1 MQQEINIKVVAQ
13 DRAKD
18 NDFKQLF
25 LEMYPRLVRY
35 AVSLL
40 GDGNEARDVVG
51 DVFEKAWNQF
61 SSLQMET
68 RRSWL
73 YASVRNACLN
83 WLKHQQVEQTNVEA
97 LIEATRYDMSTRY
110 EEHERLLQQAERIA
124 RELKEPTCTIL
135 RLCYFEHLTY
145 QQAAD
150 SRQAGHQSQHREE
163 AYFQGTRHFAR
174 ANEAYKHRELGG
186 KIMNKNQDQELD
198 YRMDSV
204 SENVSENA
212 SGKVSENVSDAR
224 LSQIFGE
231 ALGDEP
237 SKEETLAA
245 WEAFEQ
251 KHISSEEEHLQ
262 KAEDEL
268 SEKKI
273 DKARILTWITAS
285 VAVAASLFL
294 FIFRSSQEISQP
306 TEFSMEL
313 FSEVTSPKQVE
324 QTLSNGYCVVSTP
337 AATTTLV
344 TLSDG
349 TRVMLNANSTLE
361 YPASFDD
368 AEVREVRLKG
378 EAHFEVTK
386 NPHRPFVVKAGEM
399 QTQVLGT
406 IFDVKAYRKDAPKVT
421 LMEGKVKVSN
431 ADTEIEMRPG
441 QTATLQ
447 ADKIVVSKA
456 SSSASDWLEGDFDMD
471 QVTLAEAMSDI
482 GAWYNKTV
490 VFQSQANM
498 DKLIHFRFSR
508 RASLQEIITA
518 LNEMGV
524 AKVRIEKGKIMVL

>member
-1 MQQEINIKVVAQ
+1 
-13 DRAKD
+13 
-18 NDFKQLF
+18 
-25 LEMYPRLVRY
+25 
-35 AVSLL
+35 
-40 GDGNEARDVVG
+40 
-51 DVFEKAWNQF
+51 
-61 SSLQMET
+61 
-68 RRSWL
+68 
-73 YASVRNACLN
+73 
-83 WLKHQQVEQTNVEA
+83 
-97 LIEATRYDMSTRY
+97 
-110 EEHERLLQQAERIA
+110 
-124 RELKEPTCTIL
+124 
-135 RLCYFEHLTY
+135 
-145 QQAAD
+145 
-150 SRQAGHQSQHREE
+150 
-163 AYFQGTRHFAR
+163 
-174 ANEAYKHRELGG
+174 
-186 KIMNKNQDQELD
+186 MNKNQDQELD

-212 SGKVSENVSDAR
+212 SEKVSENVSDAR

-245 WEAFEQ
+245 WEAFEK

-262 KAEDEL
+262 KTEDEL

-273 DKARILTWITAS
+273 ENEIGRESSSRKISKARILAWITAS

-324 QTLSNGYCVVSTP
+324 QTLSDGYCVVSTP

-349 TRVMLNANSTLE
+349 TKVMLNANSTLE

-421 LMEGKVKVSN
+421 LMQGKVKVSN
-431 ADTEIEMRPG
+431 ADTEVEMRPG

-456 SSSASDWLEGDFDMD
+456 SPSASDWLEGDFDMD

-490 VFQSQANM
+490 VFLSQANM

-524 AKVRIEKGKIMVL
+524 AKVRMEKGKIMVL

>member
-1 MQQEINIKVVAQ
+1 
-13 DRAKD
+13 
-18 NDFKQLF
+18 
-25 LEMYPRLVRY
+25 
-35 AVSLL
+35 
-40 GDGNEARDVVG
+40 
-51 DVFEKAWNQF
+51 
-61 SSLQMET
+61 
-68 RRSWL
+68 
-73 YASVRNACLN
+73 
-83 WLKHQQVEQTNVEA
+83 
-97 LIEATRYDMSTRY
+97 
-110 EEHERLLQQAERIA
+110 
-124 RELKEPTCTIL
+124 
-135 RLCYFEHLTY
+135 
-145 QQAAD
+145 
-150 SRQAGHQSQHREE
+150 
-163 AYFQGTRHFAR
+163 
-174 ANEAYKHRELGG
+174 
-186 KIMNKNQDQELD
+186 MNKNQDQELD
-198 YRMDSV
+198 YRM
-204 SENVSENA
+204 EAENA
-212 SGKVSENVSDAR
+212 SDAR
-224 LSQIFGE
+224 LTRIFGE
-231 ALGDEP
+231 ALGGEP

-245 WEAFEQ
+245 WEAFEK
-251 KHISSEEEHLQ
+251 KHISSEEEHLSFE
-262 KAEDEL
+262 KE
-268 SEKKI
+268 SIVKNEKKVS
-273 DKARILTWITAS
+273 KARILTWITAS

-324 QTLSNGYCVVSTP
+324 QTLSDGYCVVSTP

-349 TRVMLNANSTLE
+349 TKVMLNANSTLE

-421 LMEGKVKVSN
+421 LMQGKVKVSN
-431 ADTEIEMRPG
+431 ADAEVEMRPG

-456 SSSASDWLEGDFDMD
+456 SPSASDWLEGDFDMD

-498 DKLIHFRFSR
+498 GKLIHFRFSR

>member
-1 MQQEINIKVVAQ
+1 
-13 DRAKD
+13 
-18 NDFKQLF
+18 
-25 LEMYPRLVRY
+25 
-35 AVSLL
+35 
-40 GDGNEARDVVG
+40 
-51 DVFEKAWNQF
+51 
-61 SSLQMET
+61 
-68 RRSWL
+68 
-73 YASVRNACLN
+73 
-83 WLKHQQVEQTNVEA
+83 
-97 LIEATRYDMSTRY
+97 
-110 EEHERLLQQAERIA
+110 
-124 RELKEPTCTIL
+124 
-135 RLCYFEHLTY
+135 
-145 QQAAD
+145 
-150 SRQAGHQSQHREE
+150 
-163 AYFQGTRHFAR
+163 
-174 ANEAYKHRELGG
+174 
-186 KIMNKNQDQELD
+186 MNKNQDQELD

-212 SGKVSENVSDAR
+212 SEKVSENVSDAR

-245 WEAFEQ
+245 WEAFEK
-251 KHISSEEEHLQ
+251 KHISSEEEHLSFE
-262 KAEDEL
+262 KE
-268 SEKKI
+268 SIVKNEKKVS
-273 DKARILTWITAS
+273 KARILAWITAS

-324 QTLSNGYCVVSTP
+324 QTLKDGYCVVSTP

-349 TRVMLNANSTLE
+349 TKVMLNANSTLE

-421 LMEGKVKVSN
+421 LMQGKVKVSN
-431 ADTEIEMRPG
+431 ADTEVEMRPG

-447 ADKIVVSKA
+447 SDKIVVSKA

-498 DKLIHFRFSR
+498 GKLIHFRFSR

>member
-1 MQQEINIKVVAQ
+1 MN
-13 DRAKD
+13 KD
-18 NDFKQLF
+18 
-25 LEMYPRLVRY
+25 
-35 AVSLL
+35 
-40 GDGNEARDVVG
+40 
-51 DVFEKAWNQF
+51 
-61 SSLQMET
+61 
-68 RRSWL
+68 
-73 YASVRNACLN
+73 
-83 WLKHQQVEQTNVEA
+83 
-97 LIEATRYDMSTRY
+97 
-110 EEHERLLQQAERIA
+110 
-124 RELKEPTCTIL
+124 
-135 RLCYFEHLTY
+135 
-145 QQAAD
+145 
-150 SRQAGHQSQHREE
+150 
-163 AYFQGTRHFAR
+163 
-174 ANEAYKHRELGG
+174 
-186 KIMNKNQDQELD
+186 KNQDQELD

-204 SENVSENA
+204 SESISENA
-212 SGKVSENVSDAR
+212 SEKVSENVSDAR

-245 WEAFEQ
+245 WEAFEK

-262 KAEDEL
+262 KTEDEL

-273 DKARILTWITAS
+273 EDEIGRESSSRKISKARILAWITAS

-324 QTLSNGYCVVSTP
+324 QTLSDGYCVVSTP

-349 TRVMLNANSTLE
+349 TKVMLNANSTLE

-421 LMEGKVKVSN
+421 LMQGKVKVSN
-431 ADTEIEMRPG
+431 ADTEVEMRPG

-456 SSSASDWLEGDFDMD
+456 SPSASDWLEGDFDMD

>member
-1 MQQEINIKVVAQ
+1 
-13 DRAKD
+13 
-18 NDFKQLF
+18 
-25 LEMYPRLVRY
+25 
-35 AVSLL
+35 
-40 GDGNEARDVVG
+40 
-51 DVFEKAWNQF
+51 
-61 SSLQMET
+61 
-68 RRSWL
+68 
-73 YASVRNACLN
+73 
-83 WLKHQQVEQTNVEA
+83 
-97 LIEATRYDMSTRY
+97 
-110 EEHERLLQQAERIA
+110 
-124 RELKEPTCTIL
+124 
-135 RLCYFEHLTY
+135 
-145 QQAAD
+145 
-150 SRQAGHQSQHREE
+150 
-163 AYFQGTRHFAR
+163 
-174 ANEAYKHRELGG
+174 
-186 KIMNKNQDQELD
+186 
-198 YRMDSV
+198 MDSV
-204 SENVSENA
+204 SENVSENV
-212 SGKVSENVSDAR
+212 SEKVSENVSENVSEKVSENVSDAR

-245 WEAFEQ
+245 WEAFEK

-273 DKARILTWITAS
+273 EDEIGRESSSRKISKARILAWITAS

-324 QTLSNGYCVVSTP
+324 QTLSDGYCVVSTP

-421 LMEGKVKVSN
+421 LMQGKVKVSN
-431 ADTEIEMRPG
+431 ADTEVEMRPG

-456 SSSASDWLEGDFDMD
+456 SPSASDWLEGDFDMD

>member
-1 MQQEINIKVVAQ
+1 
-13 DRAKD
+13 
-18 NDFKQLF
+18 
-25 LEMYPRLVRY
+25 
-35 AVSLL
+35 
-40 GDGNEARDVVG
+40 
-51 DVFEKAWNQF
+51 
-61 SSLQMET
+61 
-68 RRSWL
+68 
-73 YASVRNACLN
+73 
-83 WLKHQQVEQTNVEA
+83 
-97 LIEATRYDMSTRY
+97 
-110 EEHERLLQQAERIA
+110 
-124 RELKEPTCTIL
+124 
-135 RLCYFEHLTY
+135 
-145 QQAAD
+145 
-150 SRQAGHQSQHREE
+150 
-163 AYFQGTRHFAR
+163 
-174 ANEAYKHRELGG
+174 
-186 KIMNKNQDQELD
+186 MNKNQDQELD

-212 SGKVSENVSDAR
+212 SEKVSENVSDAR

-245 WEAFEQ
+245 WEAFEK
-251 KHISSEEEHLQ
+251 KHIVEN
-262 KAEDEL
+262 
-268 SEKKI
+268 EKKVS
-273 DKARILTWITAS
+273 KARILTWITAS

-431 ADTEIEMRPG
+431 ADTEVEMRPG

-456 SSSASDWLEGDFDMD
+456 SPSASDWLEGDFDMD

>member
-1 MQQEINIKVVAQ
+1 
-13 DRAKD
+13 
-18 NDFKQLF
+18 
-25 LEMYPRLVRY
+25 
-35 AVSLL
+35 
-40 GDGNEARDVVG
+40 
-51 DVFEKAWNQF
+51 
-61 SSLQMET
+61 
-68 RRSWL
+68 
-73 YASVRNACLN
+73 
-83 WLKHQQVEQTNVEA
+83 
-97 LIEATRYDMSTRY
+97 
-110 EEHERLLQQAERIA
+110 
-124 RELKEPTCTIL
+124 
-135 RLCYFEHLTY
+135 
-145 QQAAD
+145 
-150 SRQAGHQSQHREE
+150 
-163 AYFQGTRHFAR
+163 
-174 ANEAYKHRELGG
+174 
-186 KIMNKNQDQELD
+186 MNKNQDQELD

-204 SENVSENA
+204 SENVSEKA
-212 SGKVSENVSDAR
+212 SENVSDTR

-245 WEAFEQ
+245 WEAFEK
-251 KHISSEEEHLQ
+251 KHISSEEEHLSFE
-262 KAEDEL
+262 KE
-268 SEKKI
+268 SIVKNEKKVS
-273 DKARILTWITAS
+273 KARILTWITAS

-313 FSEVTSPKQVE
+313 FSEVSSPKQVE
-324 QTLSNGYCVVSTP
+324 QTLSDGYCVVSTP

-421 LMEGKVKVSN
+421 LMQGKVKVSN
-431 ADTEIEMRPG
+431 ADTEVEMRPG

>member
-1 MQQEINIKVVAQ
+1 MN
-13 DRAKD
+13 KD
-18 NDFKQLF
+18 
-25 LEMYPRLVRY
+25 
-35 AVSLL
+35 
-40 GDGNEARDVVG
+40 
-51 DVFEKAWNQF
+51 
-61 SSLQMET
+61 
-68 RRSWL
+68 
-73 YASVRNACLN
+73 
-83 WLKHQQVEQTNVEA
+83 
-97 LIEATRYDMSTRY
+97 
-110 EEHERLLQQAERIA
+110 
-124 RELKEPTCTIL
+124 
-135 RLCYFEHLTY
+135 
-145 QQAAD
+145 
-150 SRQAGHQSQHREE
+150 
-163 AYFQGTRHFAR
+163 
-174 ANEAYKHRELGG
+174 
-186 KIMNKNQDQELD
+186 KNQDQELD

-212 SGKVSENVSDAR
+212 SEKVSENASDAR
-224 LSQIFGE
+224 LSRIFGE

-237 SKEETLAA
+237 SMEETLAA
-245 WEAFEQ
+245 WEAFEK
-251 KHISSEEEHLQ
+251 KHISSEKEHLQ

-268 SEKKI
+268 FGKKI
-273 DKARILTWITAS
+273 ENEIGGESSSRKISKARILAWITAS

-324 QTLSNGYCVVSTP
+324 QTLSDGYCVVSTP

-349 TRVMLNANSTLE
+349 TKVMLNANSTLE

-406 IFDVKAYRKDAPKVT
+406 VFDVKAYRKDAPKVT
-421 LMEGKVKVSN
+421 LMQGKVKVSN
-431 ADTEIEMRPG
+431 ADTEVEMRPG

-456 SSSASDWLEGDFDMD
+456 SPSASDWLEGDFDMD

>member
-1 MQQEINIKVVAQ
+1 
-13 DRAKD
+13 
-18 NDFKQLF
+18 
-25 LEMYPRLVRY
+25 
-35 AVSLL
+35 
-40 GDGNEARDVVG
+40 
-51 DVFEKAWNQF
+51 
-61 SSLQMET
+61 
-68 RRSWL
+68 
-73 YASVRNACLN
+73 
-83 WLKHQQVEQTNVEA
+83 
-97 LIEATRYDMSTRY
+97 
-110 EEHERLLQQAERIA
+110 
-124 RELKEPTCTIL
+124 
-135 RLCYFEHLTY
+135 
-145 QQAAD
+145 
-150 SRQAGHQSQHREE
+150 
-163 AYFQGTRHFAR
+163 
-174 ANEAYKHRELGG
+174 
-186 KIMNKNQDQELD
+186 MNKNQDQELD

-212 SGKVSENVSDAR
+212 SEKVSENVSDAR

-245 WEAFEQ
+245 WEAFEK

-273 DKARILTWITAS
+273 EDEIGGESSSRKISKARILTWITAS

-349 TRVMLNANSTLE
+349 TKVMLNANSTLE

-431 ADTEIEMRPG
+431 ADTEVEMRPG

-456 SSSASDWLEGDFDMD
+456 SPSASDWLEGDFDMD

-498 DKLIHFRFSR
+498 GKLIHFRFSR

>member
-1 MQQEINIKVVAQ
+1 
-13 DRAKD
+13 
-18 NDFKQLF
+18 
-25 LEMYPRLVRY
+25 
-35 AVSLL
+35 
-40 GDGNEARDVVG
+40 
-51 DVFEKAWNQF
+51 
-61 SSLQMET
+61 
-68 RRSWL
+68 
-73 YASVRNACLN
+73 
-83 WLKHQQVEQTNVEA
+83 
-97 LIEATRYDMSTRY
+97 
-110 EEHERLLQQAERIA
+110 
-124 RELKEPTCTIL
+124 
-135 RLCYFEHLTY
+135 
-145 QQAAD
+145 
-150 SRQAGHQSQHREE
+150 
-163 AYFQGTRHFAR
+163 
-174 ANEAYKHRELGG
+174 
-186 KIMNKNQDQELD
+186 MNKNQDQELD

-204 SENVSENA
+204 SENVSE
-212 SGKVSENVSDAR
+212 KVSENASEKVSEKVSDAR

-237 SKEETLAA
+237 SKKETLAA
-245 WEAFEQ
+245 WEAFEK
-251 KHISSEEEHLQ
+251 KHISSEKEPLQ

-324 QTLSNGYCVVSTP
+324 QTLSDGYCVVSTP

-361 YPASFDD
+361 YPVSFDD
-368 AEVREVRLKG
+368 AATDKENDAADAVHQVREVRLKG

-421 LMEGKVKVSN
+421 LMQGKVKVSN
-431 ADTEIEMRPG
+431 ADTEVEMRPG

-447 ADKIVVSKA
+447 SDKIVVSKA

>member
-1 MQQEINIKVVAQ
+1 
-13 DRAKD
+13 
-18 NDFKQLF
+18 
-25 LEMYPRLVRY
+25 
-35 AVSLL
+35 
-40 GDGNEARDVVG
+40 
-51 DVFEKAWNQF
+51 
-61 SSLQMET
+61 
-68 RRSWL
+68 
-73 YASVRNACLN
+73 
-83 WLKHQQVEQTNVEA
+83 
-97 LIEATRYDMSTRY
+97 
-110 EEHERLLQQAERIA
+110 
-124 RELKEPTCTIL
+124 
-135 RLCYFEHLTY
+135 
-145 QQAAD
+145 
-150 SRQAGHQSQHREE
+150 
-163 AYFQGTRHFAR
+163 
-174 ANEAYKHRELGG
+174 
-186 KIMNKNQDQELD
+186 MNKNQDQELD

-204 SENVSENA
+204 SENVSKNA
-212 SGKVSENVSDAR
+212 SEKVSENVSDAR

-237 SKEETLAA
+237 SKKETLAA
-245 WEAFEQ
+245 WEAFEK
-251 KHISSEEEHLQ
+251 KHISSEKEHLQ

-273 DKARILTWITAS
+273 EDEIGRESSSRKISKARILAWITAS

-324 QTLSNGYCVVSTP
+324 QTLSDGYCVVSTP

-431 ADTEIEMRPG
+431 ADTEVEMRPG

-456 SSSASDWLEGDFDMD
+456 SPSASDWLEGDFDMD

-498 DKLIHFRFSR
+498 GKLIHFRFSR

>member
-1 MQQEINIKVVAQ
+1 
-13 DRAKD
+13 
-18 NDFKQLF
+18 
-25 LEMYPRLVRY
+25 
-35 AVSLL
+35 
-40 GDGNEARDVVG
+40 
-51 DVFEKAWNQF
+51 
-61 SSLQMET
+61 
-68 RRSWL
+68 
-73 YASVRNACLN
+73 
-83 WLKHQQVEQTNVEA
+83 
-97 LIEATRYDMSTRY
+97 
-110 EEHERLLQQAERIA
+110 
-124 RELKEPTCTIL
+124 
-135 RLCYFEHLTY
+135 
-145 QQAAD
+145 
-150 SRQAGHQSQHREE
+150 
-163 AYFQGTRHFAR
+163 
-174 ANEAYKHRELGG
+174 
-186 KIMNKNQDQELD
+186 MNKNQDQELD

-212 SGKVSENVSDAR
+212 SEKVSENVSDAR

-231 ALGDEP
+231 ALCDEP

-245 WEAFEQ
+245 WEAFEK

-273 DKARILTWITAS
+273 EDEIGGEIGNEIEREIEGESSSRKVSKARILTWITAS

-294 FIFRSSQEISQP
+294 FIFRSSQEISLP

-324 QTLSNGYCVVSTP
+324 QTLSDGYCVVSTP

-421 LMEGKVKVSN
+421 LMQGKVKVSN
-431 ADTEIEMRPG
+431 ADTEVEMRPG

-447 ADKIVVSKA
+447 SDKIVVSKA
-456 SSSASDWLEGDFDMD
+456 SSSASDWLEGDFYMD

-498 DKLIHFRFSR
+498 GKLIHFRFSR

>member
-1 MQQEINIKVVAQ
+1 
-13 DRAKD
+13 
-18 NDFKQLF
+18 
-25 LEMYPRLVRY
+25 
-35 AVSLL
+35 
-40 GDGNEARDVVG
+40 
-51 DVFEKAWNQF
+51 
-61 SSLQMET
+61 
-68 RRSWL
+68 
-73 YASVRNACLN
+73 
-83 WLKHQQVEQTNVEA
+83 
-97 LIEATRYDMSTRY
+97 
-110 EEHERLLQQAERIA
+110 
-124 RELKEPTCTIL
+124 
-135 RLCYFEHLTY
+135 
-145 QQAAD
+145 
-150 SRQAGHQSQHREE
+150 
-163 AYFQGTRHFAR
+163 
-174 ANEAYKHRELGG
+174 
-186 KIMNKNQDQELD
+186 MNKNQDQELD

-204 SENVSENA
+204 SENASEKASENA
-212 SGKVSENVSDAR
+212 SEKVSEKVSDAR

-237 SKEETLAA
+237 SKKETLAA
-245 WEAFEQ
+245 WEAFEK
-251 KHISSEEEHLQ
+251 KHISSEKEPLQ

-324 QTLSNGYCVVSTP
+324 QTLSDGYCVVSTP

-361 YPASFDD
+361 YPVSFDD
-368 AEVREVRLKG
+368 AATDKENDAADAVHQVREVRLKG

-421 LMEGKVKVSN
+421 LMQGKVKVSN
-431 ADTEIEMRPG
+431 ADTEVEMRPG

-447 ADKIVVSKA
+447 SDKIVVSKA

>member
-1 MQQEINIKVVAQ
+1 
-13 DRAKD
+13 
-18 NDFKQLF
+18 
-25 LEMYPRLVRY
+25 
-35 AVSLL
+35 
-40 GDGNEARDVVG
+40 
-51 DVFEKAWNQF
+51 
-61 SSLQMET
+61 
-68 RRSWL
+68 
-73 YASVRNACLN
+73 
-83 WLKHQQVEQTNVEA
+83 
-97 LIEATRYDMSTRY
+97 
-110 EEHERLLQQAERIA
+110 
-124 RELKEPTCTIL
+124 
-135 RLCYFEHLTY
+135 
-145 QQAAD
+145 
-150 SRQAGHQSQHREE
+150 
-163 AYFQGTRHFAR
+163 
-174 ANEAYKHRELGG
+174 
-186 KIMNKNQDQELD
+186 
-198 YRMDSV
+198 MDPV

-212 SGKVSENVSDAR
+212 SEKVSEKVSDAR

-245 WEAFEQ
+245 WEAFEK
-251 KHISSEEEHLQ
+251 KHISSEEEHLSFE
-262 KAEDEL
+262 KE
-268 SEKKI
+268 SIVKNEKKVS
-273 DKARILTWITAS
+273 KARILTWITAS

-324 QTLSNGYCVVSTP
+324 QTLSDGYCVVSTP

-421 LMEGKVKVSN
+421 LMQGKVKVSN
-431 ADTEIEMRPG
+431 ADTEVEMHPG

-447 ADKIVVSKA
+447 SDKIVVSRA
-456 SSSASDWLEGDFDMD
+456 SSSVSDWLEGDFDMD

-498 DKLIHFRFSR
+498 GKLIHFRFSR

-524 AKVRIEKGKIMVL
+524 AKVRMEKGKIMVL

>member
-1 MQQEINIKVVAQ
+1 
-13 DRAKD
+13 
-18 NDFKQLF
+18 
-25 LEMYPRLVRY
+25 
-35 AVSLL
+35 
-40 GDGNEARDVVG
+40 
-51 DVFEKAWNQF
+51 
-61 SSLQMET
+61 
-68 RRSWL
+68 
-73 YASVRNACLN
+73 
-83 WLKHQQVEQTNVEA
+83 
-97 LIEATRYDMSTRY
+97 
-110 EEHERLLQQAERIA
+110 
-124 RELKEPTCTIL
+124 
-135 RLCYFEHLTY
+135 
-145 QQAAD
+145 
-150 SRQAGHQSQHREE
+150 
-163 AYFQGTRHFAR
+163 
-174 ANEAYKHRELGG
+174 
-186 KIMNKNQDQELD
+186 MNKNQDQELD

-204 SENVSENA
+204 SENVSENT
-212 SGKVSENVSDAR
+212 SEKVSENVSDAR

-245 WEAFEQ
+245 WEAFEK

-273 DKARILTWITAS
+273 EDEIGGESSSRKISKARILTWITAS

-324 QTLSNGYCVVSTP
+324 QTLSDGYCVVSTP

-421 LMEGKVKVSN
+421 LMQGKVKVSN
-431 ADTEIEMRPG
+431 ADTEVEMRPG

-456 SSSASDWLEGDFDMD
+456 SPSASDWLEGDFDMD

>member
-1 MQQEINIKVVAQ
+1 
-13 DRAKD
+13 
-18 NDFKQLF
+18 
-25 LEMYPRLVRY
+25 
-35 AVSLL
+35 
-40 GDGNEARDVVG
+40 
-51 DVFEKAWNQF
+51 
-61 SSLQMET
+61 
-68 RRSWL
+68 
-73 YASVRNACLN
+73 
-83 WLKHQQVEQTNVEA
+83 
-97 LIEATRYDMSTRY
+97 
-110 EEHERLLQQAERIA
+110 
-124 RELKEPTCTIL
+124 
-135 RLCYFEHLTY
+135 
-145 QQAAD
+145 
-150 SRQAGHQSQHREE
+150 
-163 AYFQGTRHFAR
+163 
-174 ANEAYKHRELGG
+174 
-186 KIMNKNQDQELD
+186 MNKNQDQELD
-198 YRMDSV
+198 YRMNSV

-212 SGKVSENVSDAR
+212 SEKVSDAR

-245 WEAFEQ
+245 WEAFEK
-251 KHISSEEEHLQ
+251 KHISSE
-262 KAEDEL
+262 KEL
-268 SEKKI
+268 LSFEKESIVKNEKKVS
-273 DKARILTWITAS
+273 KARILAWITAS

-349 TRVMLNANSTLE
+349 TKVMLNANSTLE

-386 NPHRPFVVKAGEM
+386 NPHRPFMVKAGEM

-421 LMEGKVKVSN
+421 LMQGKVKVSN
-431 ADTEIEMRPG
+431 ADTEVEMRPG

>member
-1 MQQEINIKVVAQ
+1 
-13 DRAKD
+13 
-18 NDFKQLF
+18 
-25 LEMYPRLVRY
+25 
-35 AVSLL
+35 
-40 GDGNEARDVVG
+40 
-51 DVFEKAWNQF
+51 
-61 SSLQMET
+61 
-68 RRSWL
+68 
-73 YASVRNACLN
+73 
-83 WLKHQQVEQTNVEA
+83 
-97 LIEATRYDMSTRY
+97 
-110 EEHERLLQQAERIA
+110 
-124 RELKEPTCTIL
+124 
-135 RLCYFEHLTY
+135 
-145 QQAAD
+145 
-150 SRQAGHQSQHREE
+150 
-163 AYFQGTRHFAR
+163 
-174 ANEAYKHRELGG
+174 
-186 KIMNKNQDQELD
+186 MNKNQDQELD

-212 SGKVSENVSDAR
+212 SEKVSENVSDAR

-245 WEAFEQ
+245 WEAFEK
-251 KHISSEEEHLQ
+251 KHISSEEEHLSFE
-262 KAEDEL
+262 KE
-268 SEKKI
+268 SIVKNEKKVS
-273 DKARILTWITAS
+273 KARILTWITAS

-324 QTLSNGYCVVSTP
+324 QTLSDGYCVVSTP

-431 ADTEIEMRPG
+431 ADTEVEMRPG

-447 ADKIVVSKA
+447 SDKIVVSRA
-456 SSSASDWLEGDFDMD
+456 SSSVSDWLEGDFDMD

-524 AKVRIEKGKIMVL
+524 AKVRMEKGKIMVL

>member
-1 MQQEINIKVVAQ
+1 
-13 DRAKD
+13 
-18 NDFKQLF
+18 
-25 LEMYPRLVRY
+25 
-35 AVSLL
+35 
-40 GDGNEARDVVG
+40 
-51 DVFEKAWNQF
+51 
-61 SSLQMET
+61 
-68 RRSWL
+68 
-73 YASVRNACLN
+73 
-83 WLKHQQVEQTNVEA
+83 
-97 LIEATRYDMSTRY
+97 
-110 EEHERLLQQAERIA
+110 
-124 RELKEPTCTIL
+124 
-135 RLCYFEHLTY
+135 
-145 QQAAD
+145 
-150 SRQAGHQSQHREE
+150 
-163 AYFQGTRHFAR
+163 
-174 ANEAYKHRELGG
+174 
-186 KIMNKNQDQELD
+186 MNKNQDQELD

-204 SENVSENA
+204 SENVSEKV
-212 SGKVSENVSDAR
+212 SGKVSEKISEKTSENVSDAR

-245 WEAFEQ
+245 WEAFEK
-251 KHISSEEEHLQ
+251 KHISSEEEHLSFE
-262 KAEDEL
+262 KE
-268 SEKKI
+268 SIVKNEKKVS
-273 DKARILTWITAS
+273 KARILTWITAS

-324 QTLSNGYCVVSTP
+324 QTLIDGYCVVSTP

-406 IFDVKAYRKDAPKVT
+406 VFDVKAYRKDAPKVT

-431 ADTEIEMRPG
+431 ADTEVEMHPG

-447 ADKIVVSKA
+447 SDKIVVSRA
-456 SSSASDWLEGDFDMD
+456 SSSVSDWLEGDFDMD

-524 AKVRIEKGKIMVL
+524 AKVRMEKGKIMVL

>member
-1 MQQEINIKVVAQ
+1 
-13 DRAKD
+13 
-18 NDFKQLF
+18 
-25 LEMYPRLVRY
+25 
-35 AVSLL
+35 
-40 GDGNEARDVVG
+40 
-51 DVFEKAWNQF
+51 
-61 SSLQMET
+61 
-68 RRSWL
+68 
-73 YASVRNACLN
+73 
-83 WLKHQQVEQTNVEA
+83 
-97 LIEATRYDMSTRY
+97 
-110 EEHERLLQQAERIA
+110 
-124 RELKEPTCTIL
+124 
-135 RLCYFEHLTY
+135 
-145 QQAAD
+145 
-150 SRQAGHQSQHREE
+150 
-163 AYFQGTRHFAR
+163 
-174 ANEAYKHRELGG
+174 
-186 KIMNKNQDQELD
+186 MNKNQDQELD

-204 SENVSENA
+204 SEKVSENA
-212 SGKVSENVSDAR
+212 SEKVSENVSDAR

-245 WEAFEQ
+245 WEAFEK

-273 DKARILTWITAS
+273 EDEIGGESSSRKISKARILTWITAS

-306 TEFSMEL
+306 TELSMEL

-421 LMEGKVKVSN
+421 LMQGKVKVSN
-431 ADTEIEMRPG
+431 ADTEVEMRPG

-456 SSSASDWLEGDFDMD
+456 SPSASDWLEGDFDMD

-524 AKVRIEKGKIMVL
+524 ARIKIEKL

>member
-1 MQQEINIKVVAQ
+1 
-13 DRAKD
+13 
-18 NDFKQLF
+18 
-25 LEMYPRLVRY
+25 
-35 AVSLL
+35 
-40 GDGNEARDVVG
+40 
-51 DVFEKAWNQF
+51 
-61 SSLQMET
+61 
-68 RRSWL
+68 
-73 YASVRNACLN
+73 
-83 WLKHQQVEQTNVEA
+83 
-97 LIEATRYDMSTRY
+97 
-110 EEHERLLQQAERIA
+110 
-124 RELKEPTCTIL
+124 
-135 RLCYFEHLTY
+135 
-145 QQAAD
+145 
-150 SRQAGHQSQHREE
+150 
-163 AYFQGTRHFAR
+163 
-174 ANEAYKHRELGG
+174 
-186 KIMNKNQDQELD
+186 MNKNQDQELD

-204 SENVSENA
+204 SENVSKNA
-212 SGKVSENVSDAR
+212 SEKVSENVSDAR

-245 WEAFEQ
+245 WEAFEK
-251 KHISSEEEHLQ
+251 KHISSEKEHLQ

-273 DKARILTWITAS
+273 ENEIGGESSSRKISKARILAWITAS

-324 QTLSNGYCVVSTP
+324 QTLSDGYCVVSTP

-421 LMEGKVKVSN
+421 LMQGKVKVSN
-431 ADTEIEMRPG
+431 ADTEVEMRPG

-447 ADKIVVSKA
+447 SDKIVVSRA
-456 SSSASDWLEGDFDMD
+456 SSSVSDWLEGDFDMD

-482 GAWYNKTV
+482 GAWYNKTI

-498 DKLIHFRFSR
+498 GKLIHFRFSR

>member
-1 MQQEINIKVVAQ
+1 
-13 DRAKD
+13 
-18 NDFKQLF
+18 
-25 LEMYPRLVRY
+25 
-35 AVSLL
+35 
-40 GDGNEARDVVG
+40 
-51 DVFEKAWNQF
+51 
-61 SSLQMET
+61 
-68 RRSWL
+68 
-73 YASVRNACLN
+73 
-83 WLKHQQVEQTNVEA
+83 
-97 LIEATRYDMSTRY
+97 
-110 EEHERLLQQAERIA
+110 
-124 RELKEPTCTIL
+124 
-135 RLCYFEHLTY
+135 
-145 QQAAD
+145 
-150 SRQAGHQSQHREE
+150 
-163 AYFQGTRHFAR
+163 
-174 ANEAYKHRELGG
+174 
-186 KIMNKNQDQELD
+186 
-198 YRMDSV
+198 MDPV

-212 SGKVSENVSDAR
+212 SGKVSEKVSDAR

-245 WEAFEQ
+245 WEAFEK
-251 KHISSEEEHLQ
+251 KHISSEEEHLSFE
-262 KAEDEL
+262 KE
-268 SEKKI
+268 SIVKNEKKVS
-273 DKARILTWITAS
+273 KARILTWITAS

-421 LMEGKVKVSN
+421 LMQGKVKVSN

-456 SSSASDWLEGDFDMD
+456 SPSASDWLEGDFDMD

>member
-1 MQQEINIKVVAQ
+1 
-13 DRAKD
+13 
-18 NDFKQLF
+18 
-25 LEMYPRLVRY
+25 
-35 AVSLL
+35 
-40 GDGNEARDVVG
+40 
-51 DVFEKAWNQF
+51 
-61 SSLQMET
+61 
-68 RRSWL
+68 
-73 YASVRNACLN
+73 
-83 WLKHQQVEQTNVEA
+83 
-97 LIEATRYDMSTRY
+97 
-110 EEHERLLQQAERIA
+110 
-124 RELKEPTCTIL
+124 
-135 RLCYFEHLTY
+135 
-145 QQAAD
+145 
-150 SRQAGHQSQHREE
+150 
-163 AYFQGTRHFAR
+163 
-174 ANEAYKHRELGG
+174 
-186 KIMNKNQDQELD
+186 MNKNQDQELD

-212 SGKVSENVSDAR
+212 SEKVSENVSDAR

-245 WEAFEQ
+245 WEAFEK

-273 DKARILTWITAS
+273 EDEIGRESSSRKISKARILAWITAS

-324 QTLSNGYCVVSTP
+324 QTLSDGYCVVSTP

-349 TRVMLNANSTLE
+349 TKVMLNANSTLE

-421 LMEGKVKVSN
+421 LMQGKVKVSN
-431 ADTEIEMRPG
+431 ADTEVEMRPG
-441 QTATLQ
+441 QAATLQ

-456 SSSASDWLEGDFDMD
+456 SPSASDWLEGDFDMD

-498 DKLIHFRFSR
+498 GKLIHFRFSR

>member
-1 MQQEINIKVVAQ
+1 
-13 DRAKD
+13 
-18 NDFKQLF
+18 
-25 LEMYPRLVRY
+25 
-35 AVSLL
+35 
-40 GDGNEARDVVG
+40 
-51 DVFEKAWNQF
+51 
-61 SSLQMET
+61 
-68 RRSWL
+68 
-73 YASVRNACLN
+73 
-83 WLKHQQVEQTNVEA
+83 
-97 LIEATRYDMSTRY
+97 
-110 EEHERLLQQAERIA
+110 
-124 RELKEPTCTIL
+124 
-135 RLCYFEHLTY
+135 
-145 QQAAD
+145 
-150 SRQAGHQSQHREE
+150 
-163 AYFQGTRHFAR
+163 
-174 ANEAYKHRELGG
+174 
-186 KIMNKNQDQELD
+186 MNKNQDQELD

-204 SENVSENA
+204 SENVSEN
-212 SGKVSENVSDAR
+212 VSEKASENASDTR

-245 WEAFEQ
+245 WEAFEK
-251 KHISSEEEHLQ
+251 KHISSEEEHL
-262 KAEDEL
+262 
-268 SEKKI
+268 SFEKKSI
-273 DKARILTWITAS
+273 VKNEKKVSKARILTWITAS

-349 TRVMLNANSTLE
+349 TKVMLNANSTLE

-406 IFDVKAYRKDAPKVT
+406 VFDVKAYRKDAPKVT
-421 LMEGKVKVSN
+421 LMQGKVKVSN
-431 ADTEIEMRPG
+431 ADTEVEMRPG

-447 ADKIVVSKA
+447 SDKIVVSKA

-498 DKLIHFRFSR
+498 GKLIHFRFSR

-524 AKVRIEKGKIMVL
+524 AKVRMEKGKIMVL

>member
-1 MQQEINIKVVAQ
+1 
-13 DRAKD
+13 
-18 NDFKQLF
+18 
-25 LEMYPRLVRY
+25 
-35 AVSLL
+35 
-40 GDGNEARDVVG
+40 
-51 DVFEKAWNQF
+51 
-61 SSLQMET
+61 
-68 RRSWL
+68 
-73 YASVRNACLN
+73 
-83 WLKHQQVEQTNVEA
+83 
-97 LIEATRYDMSTRY
+97 
-110 EEHERLLQQAERIA
+110 
-124 RELKEPTCTIL
+124 
-135 RLCYFEHLTY
+135 
-145 QQAAD
+145 
-150 SRQAGHQSQHREE
+150 
-163 AYFQGTRHFAR
+163 
-174 ANEAYKHRELGG
+174 
-186 KIMNKNQDQELD
+186 MNKNQDQELD

-212 SGKVSENVSDAR
+212 SEKVSENVSDAR

-251 KHISSEEEHLQ
+251 KHISSEEEHLSFE
-262 KAEDEL
+262 KE
-268 SEKKI
+268 SIVKNEKKVS
-273 DKARILTWITAS
+273 KARILAWITAS

-324 QTLSNGYCVVSTP
+324 QTLSDGYCVVSTP

-431 ADTEIEMRPG
+431 ADTEVEMRPG

-456 SSSASDWLEGDFDMD
+456 SPSASDWLEGDFDMD

-524 AKVRIEKGKIMVL
+524 AKVRMEKGKIMVL

>member
-1 MQQEINIKVVAQ
+1 
-13 DRAKD
+13 
-18 NDFKQLF
+18 
-25 LEMYPRLVRY
+25 
-35 AVSLL
+35 
-40 GDGNEARDVVG
+40 
-51 DVFEKAWNQF
+51 
-61 SSLQMET
+61 
-68 RRSWL
+68 
-73 YASVRNACLN
+73 
-83 WLKHQQVEQTNVEA
+83 
-97 LIEATRYDMSTRY
+97 
-110 EEHERLLQQAERIA
+110 
-124 RELKEPTCTIL
+124 
-135 RLCYFEHLTY
+135 
-145 QQAAD
+145 
-150 SRQAGHQSQHREE
+150 
-163 AYFQGTRHFAR
+163 
-174 ANEAYKHRELGG
+174 
-186 KIMNKNQDQELD
+186 MNKNQDQELD

-212 SGKVSENVSDAR
+212 SEKVSENVSDAR

-251 KHISSEEEHLQ
+251 KHISSEEEHLSFE
-262 KAEDEL
+262 KE
-268 SEKKI
+268 SIVKNEKKVS
-273 DKARILTWITAS
+273 KARILTWITAS

-324 QTLSNGYCVVSTP
+324 QTLSDGYCVVSTP

-431 ADTEIEMRPG
+431 ADTEVEMHPG

-447 ADKIVVSKA
+447 SDKIVVSRA
-456 SSSASDWLEGDFDMD
+456 SSSVSDWLEGDFDMD
-471 QVTLAEAMSDI
+471 QVTLAAAMSDI

-490 VFQSQANM
+490 VFQSKANM

-524 AKVRIEKGKIMVL
+524 AKVRMEKGKIMVL

>member
-1 MQQEINIKVVAQ
+1 
-13 DRAKD
+13 
-18 NDFKQLF
+18 
-25 LEMYPRLVRY
+25 
-35 AVSLL
+35 
-40 GDGNEARDVVG
+40 
-51 DVFEKAWNQF
+51 
-61 SSLQMET
+61 
-68 RRSWL
+68 
-73 YASVRNACLN
+73 
-83 WLKHQQVEQTNVEA
+83 
-97 LIEATRYDMSTRY
+97 
-110 EEHERLLQQAERIA
+110 
-124 RELKEPTCTIL
+124 
-135 RLCYFEHLTY
+135 
-145 QQAAD
+145 
-150 SRQAGHQSQHREE
+150 
-163 AYFQGTRHFAR
+163 
-174 ANEAYKHRELGG
+174 
-186 KIMNKNQDQELD
+186 MNKNQDQELD

-204 SENVSENA
+204 SENVSENV
-212 SGKVSENVSDAR
+212 SEKVSENVSDAR

-245 WEAFEQ
+245 WEAFEK
-251 KHISSEEEHLQ
+251 KHISSEEEHLSFE
-262 KAEDEL
+262 KE
-268 SEKKI
+268 SIVKNEKKVS
-273 DKARILTWITAS
+273 KARILTWITAS

-324 QTLSNGYCVVSTP
+324 QTLSDGYCVVSTP

-421 LMEGKVKVSN
+421 LMQGKVKVSN
-431 ADTEIEMRPG
+431 ADTEVEMRPG

-447 ADKIVVSKA
+447 SDKIVVSKA

>member
-1 MQQEINIKVVAQ
+1 
-13 DRAKD
+13 
-18 NDFKQLF
+18 
-25 LEMYPRLVRY
+25 
-35 AVSLL
+35 
-40 GDGNEARDVVG
+40 
-51 DVFEKAWNQF
+51 
-61 SSLQMET
+61 
-68 RRSWL
+68 
-73 YASVRNACLN
+73 
-83 WLKHQQVEQTNVEA
+83 
-97 LIEATRYDMSTRY
+97 
-110 EEHERLLQQAERIA
+110 
-124 RELKEPTCTIL
+124 
-135 RLCYFEHLTY
+135 
-145 QQAAD
+145 
-150 SRQAGHQSQHREE
+150 
-163 AYFQGTRHFAR
+163 
-174 ANEAYKHRELGG
+174 
-186 KIMNKNQDQELD
+186 MNKNQDQELD

-204 SENVSENA
+204 SENVSENV
-212 SGKVSENVSDAR
+212 SEKVSENVSDAR

-245 WEAFEQ
+245 WEAFEK
-251 KHISSEEEHLQ
+251 KHISSEEEHLSFE
-262 KAEDEL
+262 KE
-268 SEKKI
+268 SIVKNEKKVS
-273 DKARILTWITAS
+273 KARILTWITAS

-324 QTLSNGYCVVSTP
+324 QTLSDGYCVVSTP

-406 IFDVKAYRKDAPKVT
+406 VFDVKAYRKDAPKVT

-431 ADTEIEMRPG
+431 ADTEVEMRPG

-447 ADKIVVSKA
+447 SDKIVVSRA
-456 SSSASDWLEGDFDMD
+456 SSSVSDWLEGDFDMD

-524 AKVRIEKGKIMVL
+524 AKVRMEKGKIMVL

>member
-1 MQQEINIKVVAQ
+1 
-13 DRAKD
+13 
-18 NDFKQLF
+18 
-25 LEMYPRLVRY
+25 
-35 AVSLL
+35 
-40 GDGNEARDVVG
+40 
-51 DVFEKAWNQF
+51 
-61 SSLQMET
+61 
-68 RRSWL
+68 
-73 YASVRNACLN
+73 
-83 WLKHQQVEQTNVEA
+83 
-97 LIEATRYDMSTRY
+97 
-110 EEHERLLQQAERIA
+110 
-124 RELKEPTCTIL
+124 
-135 RLCYFEHLTY
+135 
-145 QQAAD
+145 
-150 SRQAGHQSQHREE
+150 
-163 AYFQGTRHFAR
+163 
-174 ANEAYKHRELGG
+174 
-186 KIMNKNQDQELD
+186 MNKNQDQELD
-198 YRMDSV
+198 YRM
-204 SENVSENA
+204 EAENA
-212 SGKVSENVSDAR
+212 SDAR
-224 LSQIFGE
+224 LTRIFGE
-231 ALGDEP
+231 ALGGEP

-245 WEAFEQ
+245 WEAFEK
-251 KHISSEEEHLQ
+251 KHISSEEEHLSFE
-262 KAEDEL
+262 KE
-268 SEKKI
+268 SIVKNEKKVS
-273 DKARILTWITAS
+273 KARILAWITAS

-324 QTLSNGYCVVSTP
+324 QTLSDGYCVVSTP

-349 TRVMLNANSTLE
+349 TKVMLNANSTLE

-421 LMEGKVKVSN
+421 LMQGKVKVSN
-431 ADTEIEMRPG
+431 ADTEVEMRPG

-498 DKLIHFRFSR
+498 GKLIHFRFSR

-524 AKVRIEKGKIMVL
+524 ARIRMEKGKIMVL

>member
-1 MQQEINIKVVAQ
+1 
-13 DRAKD
+13 
-18 NDFKQLF
+18 
-25 LEMYPRLVRY
+25 
-35 AVSLL
+35 
-40 GDGNEARDVVG
+40 
-51 DVFEKAWNQF
+51 
-61 SSLQMET
+61 
-68 RRSWL
+68 
-73 YASVRNACLN
+73 
-83 WLKHQQVEQTNVEA
+83 
-97 LIEATRYDMSTRY
+97 
-110 EEHERLLQQAERIA
+110 
-124 RELKEPTCTIL
+124 
-135 RLCYFEHLTY
+135 
-145 QQAAD
+145 
-150 SRQAGHQSQHREE
+150 
-163 AYFQGTRHFAR
+163 
-174 ANEAYKHRELGG
+174 
-186 KIMNKNQDQELD
+186 MNKNQDQELD
-198 YRMDSV
+198 YRM
-204 SENVSENA
+204 EAENA
-212 SGKVSENVSDAR
+212 SDAR
-224 LSQIFGE
+224 LTRIFGE
-231 ALGDEP
+231 ALGGEP

-245 WEAFEQ
+245 WEAFEK
-251 KHISSEEEHLQ
+251 KHISSEEEHL
-262 KAEDEL
+262 
-268 SEKKI
+268 SFEKKSI
-273 DKARILTWITAS
+273 VKNEKKVSKARILTWITAS

-324 QTLSNGYCVVSTP
+324 QTLSDGYCVVSTP

-349 TRVMLNANSTLE
+349 TKVMLNANSTLE

-421 LMEGKVKVSN
+421 LMQGKVKVSN
-431 ADTEIEMRPG
+431 ADTEVEMRPG

-524 AKVRIEKGKIMVL
+524 ARIRMEKGKIMVL

>member
-1 MQQEINIKVVAQ
+1 
-13 DRAKD
+13 
-18 NDFKQLF
+18 
-25 LEMYPRLVRY
+25 
-35 AVSLL
+35 
-40 GDGNEARDVVG
+40 
-51 DVFEKAWNQF
+51 
-61 SSLQMET
+61 
-68 RRSWL
+68 
-73 YASVRNACLN
+73 
-83 WLKHQQVEQTNVEA
+83 
-97 LIEATRYDMSTRY
+97 
-110 EEHERLLQQAERIA
+110 
-124 RELKEPTCTIL
+124 
-135 RLCYFEHLTY
+135 
-145 QQAAD
+145 
-150 SRQAGHQSQHREE
+150 
-163 AYFQGTRHFAR
+163 
-174 ANEAYKHRELGG
+174 
-186 KIMNKNQDQELD
+186 MNKNQDQELD
-198 YRMDSV
+198 YRMDPV

-212 SGKVSENVSDAR
+212 SEKVSENVSDAR

-245 WEAFEQ
+245 WEAFEK
-251 KHISSEEEHLQ
+251 KHISSE
-262 KAEDEL
+262 KEL
-268 SEKKI
+268 LSFEKESIVKNEKKVS
-273 DKARILTWITAS
+273 KARILTWITAS

-324 QTLSNGYCVVSTP
+324 QTLSNSYCVVSTP

-421 LMEGKVKVSN
+421 LMQGKVKVSN
-431 ADTEIEMRPG
+431 AYTEVEMRPG

-456 SSSASDWLEGDFDMD
+456 SPSASDWLEGDFDMD

-490 VFQSQANM
+490 VFQSQVNM

>member
-1 MQQEINIKVVAQ
+1 
-13 DRAKD
+13 
-18 NDFKQLF
+18 
-25 LEMYPRLVRY
+25 
-35 AVSLL
+35 
-40 GDGNEARDVVG
+40 
-51 DVFEKAWNQF
+51 
-61 SSLQMET
+61 
-68 RRSWL
+68 
-73 YASVRNACLN
+73 
-83 WLKHQQVEQTNVEA
+83 
-97 LIEATRYDMSTRY
+97 
-110 EEHERLLQQAERIA
+110 
-124 RELKEPTCTIL
+124 
-135 RLCYFEHLTY
+135 
-145 QQAAD
+145 
-150 SRQAGHQSQHREE
+150 
-163 AYFQGTRHFAR
+163 
-174 ANEAYKHRELGG
+174 
-186 KIMNKNQDQELD
+186 MNKNQDQELD

-212 SGKVSENVSDAR
+212 SEKVSENVSDAR

-251 KHISSEEEHLQ
+251 KHISSEEEY
-262 KAEDEL
+262 L
-268 SEKKI
+268 SFEKESIVKNEKKVS
-273 DKARILTWITAS
+273 KARILTWITAS

-324 QTLSNGYCVVSTP
+324 QTLSDGYCVVSTP

-406 IFDVKAYRKDAPKVT
+406 VFDVKAYRKDAPKVT

-431 ADTEIEMRPG
+431 ADTEVEMRPG

-447 ADKIVVSKA
+447 SDKIVVSRA
-456 SSSASDWLEGDFDMD
+456 SSSVSDWLEGDFDMD

-524 AKVRIEKGKIMVL
+524 AKVRMEKGKIMVL

>member
-1 MQQEINIKVVAQ
+1 
-13 DRAKD
+13 
-18 NDFKQLF
+18 
-25 LEMYPRLVRY
+25 
-35 AVSLL
+35 
-40 GDGNEARDVVG
+40 
-51 DVFEKAWNQF
+51 
-61 SSLQMET
+61 
-68 RRSWL
+68 
-73 YASVRNACLN
+73 
-83 WLKHQQVEQTNVEA
+83 
-97 LIEATRYDMSTRY
+97 
-110 EEHERLLQQAERIA
+110 
-124 RELKEPTCTIL
+124 
-135 RLCYFEHLTY
+135 
-145 QQAAD
+145 
-150 SRQAGHQSQHREE
+150 
-163 AYFQGTRHFAR
+163 
-174 ANEAYKHRELGG
+174 
-186 KIMNKNQDQELD
+186 MNKNQDQELD

-204 SENVSENA
+204 SENVSENVFEKA
-212 SGKVSENVSDAR
+212 SENVSDTR

-245 WEAFEQ
+245 WEAFEK
-251 KHISSEEEHLQ
+251 KHISSEKEHLSFE
-262 KAEDEL
+262 KE
-268 SEKKI
+268 SIVKNEKKVS
-273 DKARILTWITAS
+273 KARILTWITAS

-324 QTLSNGYCVVSTP
+324 QTLSDGYCVVSTP

-344 TLSDG
+344 TLNDG
-349 TRVMLNANSTLE
+349 TKVMLNANSTLE

-421 LMEGKVKVSN
+421 LMQGKVKVSN
-431 ADTEIEMRPG
+431 ADTEVEMRPG

-456 SSSASDWLEGDFDMD
+456 SPSASDWLEGDFDMD

>member
-1 MQQEINIKVVAQ
+1 
-13 DRAKD
+13 
-18 NDFKQLF
+18 
-25 LEMYPRLVRY
+25 
-35 AVSLL
+35 
-40 GDGNEARDVVG
+40 
-51 DVFEKAWNQF
+51 
-61 SSLQMET
+61 
-68 RRSWL
+68 
-73 YASVRNACLN
+73 
-83 WLKHQQVEQTNVEA
+83 
-97 LIEATRYDMSTRY
+97 
-110 EEHERLLQQAERIA
+110 
-124 RELKEPTCTIL
+124 
-135 RLCYFEHLTY
+135 
-145 QQAAD
+145 
-150 SRQAGHQSQHREE
+150 
-163 AYFQGTRHFAR
+163 
-174 ANEAYKHRELGG
+174 
-186 KIMNKNQDQELD
+186 MNKNQDQELD

-212 SGKVSENVSDAR
+212 SEKVSENVSDAR

-245 WEAFEQ
+245 WEAFEK
-251 KHISSEEEHLQ
+251 KHISSEKEHLSFE
-262 KAEDEL
+262 KE
-268 SEKKI
+268 SIVKNEKKVS
-273 DKARILTWITAS
+273 KARILTWITAS

-324 QTLSNGYCVVSTP
+324 QTLSDGYCVVSTP

-431 ADTEIEMRPG
+431 ADTEVEMRPG

>member
-1 MQQEINIKVVAQ
+1 
-13 DRAKD
+13 
-18 NDFKQLF
+18 
-25 LEMYPRLVRY
+25 
-35 AVSLL
+35 
-40 GDGNEARDVVG
+40 
-51 DVFEKAWNQF
+51 
-61 SSLQMET
+61 
-68 RRSWL
+68 
-73 YASVRNACLN
+73 
-83 WLKHQQVEQTNVEA
+83 
-97 LIEATRYDMSTRY
+97 
-110 EEHERLLQQAERIA
+110 
-124 RELKEPTCTIL
+124 
-135 RLCYFEHLTY
+135 
-145 QQAAD
+145 
-150 SRQAGHQSQHREE
+150 
-163 AYFQGTRHFAR
+163 
-174 ANEAYKHRELGG
+174 
-186 KIMNKNQDQELD
+186 MNKNQDQELD

-212 SGKVSENVSDAR
+212 SEKVSENVSDAR

-245 WEAFEQ
+245 WEAFEK

-273 DKARILTWITAS
+273 EDEIGGESSSRKISKARILTWITAS
-285 VAVAASLFL
+285 VAIAASLFL

-324 QTLSNGYCVVSTP
+324 QTLSDGYCVVSTP

-349 TRVMLNANSTLE
+349 TKVMLNANSTLE

-368 AEVREVRLKG
+368 AEVWEVRLKG

-386 NPHRPFVVKAGEM
+386 NPHRPFVVRAGEM

-421 LMEGKVKVSN
+421 LMQGKVKVSN
-431 ADTEIEMRPG
+431 ADTEVEMRPG

-498 DKLIHFRFSR
+498 GKLIHFRFSR

-524 AKVRIEKGKIMVL
+524 ARIKIEKGKIMVL

>member
-1 MQQEINIKVVAQ
+1 
-13 DRAKD
+13 
-18 NDFKQLF
+18 
-25 LEMYPRLVRY
+25 
-35 AVSLL
+35 
-40 GDGNEARDVVG
+40 
-51 DVFEKAWNQF
+51 
-61 SSLQMET
+61 
-68 RRSWL
+68 
-73 YASVRNACLN
+73 
-83 WLKHQQVEQTNVEA
+83 
-97 LIEATRYDMSTRY
+97 
-110 EEHERLLQQAERIA
+110 
-124 RELKEPTCTIL
+124 
-135 RLCYFEHLTY
+135 
-145 QQAAD
+145 
-150 SRQAGHQSQHREE
+150 
-163 AYFQGTRHFAR
+163 
-174 ANEAYKHRELGG
+174 
-186 KIMNKNQDQELD
+186 MNKNQDQELD

-204 SENVSENA
+204 SENVSENVSEKA
-212 SGKVSENVSDAR
+212 SENVSDAR

-245 WEAFEQ
+245 WEAFEK
-251 KHISSEEEHLQ
+251 KHISSEKEHLQ

-273 DKARILTWITAS
+273 EDEIGRENGNEIGREIEGESSSRKISKARILAWITAS

-294 FIFRSSQEISQP
+294 FIFRSSQEISLP

-421 LMEGKVKVSN
+421 LMQGKVKVSN
-431 ADTEIEMRPG
+431 ADTEVEMRPG

-498 DKLIHFRFSR
+498 GKLIHFRFSR

>member
-1 MQQEINIKVVAQ
+1 
-13 DRAKD
+13 
-18 NDFKQLF
+18 
-25 LEMYPRLVRY
+25 
-35 AVSLL
+35 
-40 GDGNEARDVVG
+40 
-51 DVFEKAWNQF
+51 
-61 SSLQMET
+61 
-68 RRSWL
+68 
-73 YASVRNACLN
+73 
-83 WLKHQQVEQTNVEA
+83 
-97 LIEATRYDMSTRY
+97 
-110 EEHERLLQQAERIA
+110 
-124 RELKEPTCTIL
+124 
-135 RLCYFEHLTY
+135 
-145 QQAAD
+145 
-150 SRQAGHQSQHREE
+150 
-163 AYFQGTRHFAR
+163 
-174 ANEAYKHRELGG
+174 
-186 KIMNKNQDQELD
+186 MNKNQDQELD

-204 SENVSENA
+204 SENVSENVA
-212 SGKVSENVSDAR
+212 EKVSENVSDAR

-245 WEAFEQ
+245 WEAFEK

-273 DKARILTWITAS
+273 EDEIGGESSSRKISKARILAWITAS

-349 TRVMLNANSTLE
+349 TKVMLNANSTLE

-431 ADTEIEMRPG
+431 ADTEVEMRPG

-524 AKVRIEKGKIMVL
+524 ARIRMEKGKIMVL

>member
-1 MQQEINIKVVAQ
+1 
-13 DRAKD
+13 
-18 NDFKQLF
+18 
-25 LEMYPRLVRY
+25 
-35 AVSLL
+35 
-40 GDGNEARDVVG
+40 
-51 DVFEKAWNQF
+51 
-61 SSLQMET
+61 
-68 RRSWL
+68 
-73 YASVRNACLN
+73 
-83 WLKHQQVEQTNVEA
+83 
-97 LIEATRYDMSTRY
+97 
-110 EEHERLLQQAERIA
+110 
-124 RELKEPTCTIL
+124 
-135 RLCYFEHLTY
+135 
-145 QQAAD
+145 
-150 SRQAGHQSQHREE
+150 
-163 AYFQGTRHFAR
+163 
-174 ANEAYKHRELGG
+174 
-186 KIMNKNQDQELD
+186 MNKNQDQELD
-198 YRMDSV
+198 YRM
-204 SENVSENA
+204 EAENA
-212 SGKVSENVSDAR
+212 SDAR

-245 WEAFEQ
+245 WDAFEK
-251 KHISSEEEHLQ
+251 KHLSSEKEPLQ
-262 KAEDEL
+262 KAENEL
-268 SEKKI
+268 SEKNIEDEIGGESSSGKVS
-273 DKARILTWITAS
+273 KARILTWITAS

-324 QTLSNGYCVVSTP
+324 QTLSDGYCVVSTP

-349 TRVMLNANSTLE
+349 TKVMLNANSTLE

-431 ADTEIEMRPG
+431 ADTEVEMRPG

>member
-1 MQQEINIKVVAQ
+1 
-13 DRAKD
+13 
-18 NDFKQLF
+18 
-25 LEMYPRLVRY
+25 
-35 AVSLL
+35 
-40 GDGNEARDVVG
+40 
-51 DVFEKAWNQF
+51 
-61 SSLQMET
+61 
-68 RRSWL
+68 
-73 YASVRNACLN
+73 
-83 WLKHQQVEQTNVEA
+83 
-97 LIEATRYDMSTRY
+97 
-110 EEHERLLQQAERIA
+110 
-124 RELKEPTCTIL
+124 
-135 RLCYFEHLTY
+135 
-145 QQAAD
+145 
-150 SRQAGHQSQHREE
+150 
-163 AYFQGTRHFAR
+163 
-174 ANEAYKHRELGG
+174 
-186 KIMNKNQDQELD
+186 
-198 YRMDSV
+198 
-204 SENVSENA
+204 
-212 SGKVSENVSDAR
+212 
-224 LSQIFGE
+224 
-231 ALGDEP
+231 
-237 SKEETLAA
+237 
-245 WEAFEQ
+245 
-251 KHISSEEEHLQ
+251 
-262 KAEDEL
+262 
-268 SEKKI
+268 
-273 DKARILTWITAS
+273 
-285 VAVAASLFL
+285 
-294 FIFRSSQEISQP
+294 
-306 TEFSMEL
+306 MEL

-349 TRVMLNANSTLE
+349 TRVMLNANSMLE

-421 LMEGKVKVSN
+421 LMQGKVKVSN

-498 DKLIHFRFSR
+498 GKLIHFRFSR

-524 AKVRIEKGKIMVL
+524 AKVRMEKGKIMVL

>member
-1 MQQEINIKVVAQ
+1 
-13 DRAKD
+13 
-18 NDFKQLF
+18 
-25 LEMYPRLVRY
+25 
-35 AVSLL
+35 
-40 GDGNEARDVVG
+40 
-51 DVFEKAWNQF
+51 
-61 SSLQMET
+61 
-68 RRSWL
+68 
-73 YASVRNACLN
+73 
-83 WLKHQQVEQTNVEA
+83 
-97 LIEATRYDMSTRY
+97 
-110 EEHERLLQQAERIA
+110 
-124 RELKEPTCTIL
+124 
-135 RLCYFEHLTY
+135 
-145 QQAAD
+145 
-150 SRQAGHQSQHREE
+150 
-163 AYFQGTRHFAR
+163 
-174 ANEAYKHRELGG
+174 
-186 KIMNKNQDQELD
+186 MNKNQDQELD

-212 SGKVSENVSDAR
+212 SEKVSENVSDAR

-245 WEAFEQ
+245 WEAFEK
-251 KHISSEEEHLQ
+251 KHISSEEEHLSFE
-262 KAEDEL
+262 KE
-268 SEKKI
+268 SIVKNEKKVS
-273 DKARILTWITAS
+273 KARILTWITAS

-324 QTLSNGYCVVSTP
+324 QTLSDGYCVVSTP

-447 ADKIVVSKA
+447 ADKIVVSRA
-456 SSSASDWLEGDFDMD
+456 SSSVSDWLEGDFDMD

-490 VFQSQANM
+490 VFQSQVNM

-524 AKVRIEKGKIMVL
+524 ARIRMEKGKIMVL

>member
-1 MQQEINIKVVAQ
+1 
-13 DRAKD
+13 
-18 NDFKQLF
+18 
-25 LEMYPRLVRY
+25 
-35 AVSLL
+35 
-40 GDGNEARDVVG
+40 
-51 DVFEKAWNQF
+51 
-61 SSLQMET
+61 
-68 RRSWL
+68 
-73 YASVRNACLN
+73 
-83 WLKHQQVEQTNVEA
+83 
-97 LIEATRYDMSTRY
+97 
-110 EEHERLLQQAERIA
+110 
-124 RELKEPTCTIL
+124 
-135 RLCYFEHLTY
+135 
-145 QQAAD
+145 
-150 SRQAGHQSQHREE
+150 
-163 AYFQGTRHFAR
+163 
-174 ANEAYKHRELGG
+174 
-186 KIMNKNQDQELD
+186 MNKNQDQELD
-198 YRMDSV
+198 YRMDS
-204 SENVSENA
+204 
-212 SGKVSENVSDAR
+212 VSENVSDAR

-245 WEAFEQ
+245 WEAFEK
-251 KHISSEEEHLQ
+251 KHISSEKEHLSFE
-262 KAEDEL
+262 KE
-268 SEKKI
+268 SIVKNEKKVS
-273 DKARILTWITAS
+273 KARILTWITAS

-324 QTLSNGYCVVSTP
+324 QTLSDGYCVVSTP

-421 LMEGKVKVSN
+421 LMQGKVKVSN
-431 ADTEIEMRPG
+431 ADTEVEMRPG

-447 ADKIVVSKA
+447 SDKIVVSRA
-456 SSSASDWLEGDFDMD
+456 SSSVSDWLEGDFDMD

-524 AKVRIEKGKIMVL
+524 AKVRMEKGKIMVL